1 MGVTMRLFIYILV
14 VWSAV
19 FASVFALLLYDGGD
33 DNGKEGVGSSEYS
46 HQAIQTPTPTPRSTS
61 TTIVPKQQQQV
72 TDQNDI
78 VQKEISNIKNA
89 NQGDSEIPEDE
100 DEINGEIENKL
111 VDVVTK
117 IDASDC
123 KKCGKK
129 EKKTILQIKMMKAIV
144 DNKPKTVQKIS
155 KELDTYLLRKKTLKE
170 LKKQEMPEQ
179 KIKRYIQTKATKPA
193 DDGSFLYET
202 QGIDRY

>member
-1 MGVTMRLFIYILV
+1 MRLFIYILV

-19 FASVFALLLYDGGD
+19 FASVFTLLLSDGDD
-33 DNGKEGVGSSEYS
+33 DNGKERVGISEYS
-46 HQAIQTPTPTPRSTS
+46 HQKAIQTPTPTPRSTS
-61 TTIVPKQQQQV
+61 TTIIPKQQQQV

-78 VQKEISNIKNA
+78 VQKEFSNVLNT
-89 NQGDSEIPEDE
+89 NQGESEIPEDA

-111 VDVVTK
+111 VDVITK
-117 IDASDC
+117 IDTSDC
-123 KKCGKK
+123 KKCGKN
-129 EKKTILQIKMMKAIV
+129 EKKTILQIKMMKGIV
-144 DNKPKTVQKIS
+144 DNKPKVVQKAS

-179 KIKRYIQTKATKPA
+179 KIKRYIQTKATKP
-193 DDGSFLYET
+193 DDSSFLYET